1 MPRAQRPDL
10 TATAE
15 NRSCAQSDGHD
26 AWNAIA
32 RGESPLKR
40 VDRAYTE
47 ILQELRVAQTGVQ
60 ILLAFLFTL
69 AFTSRF
75 ATITSFQRD
84 VYVATLLLGSGA
96 IALLIAPAAFH
107 RMIYRRRLKGHLVR
121 AAHRLAL
128 AGLLLLLA
136 TMGSAL
142 LLILDIVI
150 GMHPAMLLTGVALGW
165 FVTWWF
171 VLPTWTRVRHRACA
185 AAAGPASTRSTGSPA
200 EPTPGEAAD
209 EPAELP
215 APLIP
220 AGQAAL

>member
-1 MPRAQRPDL
+1 MPRAQRSASR
-10 TATAE
+10 TAAATH
-15 NRSCAQSDGHD
+15 SCARPDGHD
-26 AWNAIA
+26 AWNAVA

-69 AFTSRF
+69 AFTNRF
-75 ATITSFQRD
+75 ASITSFQRD
-84 VYVATLLLGSGA
+84 VYVATLLLGSSA

-107 RMIYRRRLKGHLVR
+107 RMIYRRRLKAHLVR
-121 AAHRLAL
+121 AAHRMAL

-150 GMHPAMLLTGVALGW
+150 GMHPAMLLTGAALGW

-171 VLPTWTRVRHRACA
+171 VLPTWTRVRHRDCA
-185 AAAGPASTRSTGSPA
+185 EHRPASLSHADPGPAS
-200 EPTPGEAAD
+200 EPTEQPGS
-209 EPAELP
+209 
-215 APLIP
+215 LIP

>member
-1 MPRAQRPDL
+1 MPRAHRPDSS
-10 TATAE
+10 TADTT
-15 NRSCAQSDGHD
+15 RSCAQSDGHD
-26 AWNAIA
+26 AWNAVA
-32 RGESPLKR
+32 RGETPLKR

-69 AFTSRF
+69 AFTNRF
-75 ATITSFQRD
+75 ASITTFQRD

-107 RMIYRRRLKGHLVR
+107 RMIYRRRLKAHLVR

-150 GMHPAMLLTGVALGW
+150 GVHGAVLLTGGALGW
-165 FVTWWF
+165 FATWWF
-171 VLPTWTRVRHRACA
+171 VLPTWTRVRHRGCA
-185 AAAGPASTRSTGSPA
+185 EPADAARQPDRDQAGPGQAR
-200 EPTPGEAAD
+200 EL
-209 EPAELP
+209 AELP

>member
-1 MPRAQRPDL
+1 MPRAHRPDPS
-10 TATAE
+10 TAGPSH
-15 NRSCAQSDGHD
+15 SCVRPDGHD
-26 AWNAIA
+26 AWNALA

-69 AFTSRF
+69 AFTNRF
-75 ATITSFQRD
+75 ASITTFQRD
-84 VYVATLLLGSGA
+84 VYVATLLLGSSA

-107 RMIYRRRLKGHLVR
+107 RMIYRRRLKAHLVQ
-121 AAHRLAL
+121 AAHRMAL

-150 GMHPAMLLTGVALGW
+150 GMHPAMLLTGLALGW

-171 VLPTWTRVRHRACA
+171 VLPTWTRVRHRDCAESA
-185 AAAGPASTRSTGSPA
+185 AAPRQPDLSHADPGHADPRPAR
-200 EPTPGEAAD
+200 
-209 EPAELP
+209 ELP
-215 APLIP
+215 ASLTP